1 MYCFSGCKFENTNL
15 VSQRAI
21 GLDFQ
26 TEECADVFAMPVL
39 CIHNQ
44 SVSHLPGRVQAQDL

>member
-1 MYCFSGCKFENTNL
+1 MYCFSSCKFENTNL

-26 TEECADVFAMPVL
+26 AEECADVFAMPIL
-39 CIHNQ
+39 CVQHQ
-44 SVSHLPGRVQAQDL
+44 SVSHLPNHVQARDL